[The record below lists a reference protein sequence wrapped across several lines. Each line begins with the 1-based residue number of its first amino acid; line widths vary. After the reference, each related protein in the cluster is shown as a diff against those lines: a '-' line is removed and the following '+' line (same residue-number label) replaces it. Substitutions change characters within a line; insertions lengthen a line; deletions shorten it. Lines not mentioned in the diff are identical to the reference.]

1 MFADPGAVPS
11 DASPLDNVV
20 GERDEEEGKSEEEE
34 EEGAM
39 GDLTLC
45 GRCAAY
51 KPPRSHH
58 CRVFTLTTS
67 IKKKS

>member
-20 GERDEEEGKSEEEE
+20 GERDEEEDE

-58 CRVFTLTTS
+58 CRVFTQTTS
-67 IKKKS
+67 IK